1 MGSPRKL
8 RREWS
13 RPLRPFDRVRLEYE
27 AGLEKEYG
35 FKKKNEIWNIQNY
48 FKNLKRR
55 ARNIQA
61 THDQNDEKILMAK
74 LLRYGIA
81 KEKFTLD
88 DVLNLRL
95 EDVCERRLQTIVL
108 RSGMATTNGQAR
120 QMVVHRRILIG
131 DMVVDQPNYLVNVEE
146 EKKIKLKVKA
156 PKEGQAP
163 KPAPTGAEA
172 QGQAEA
178 PKPEAVEAA
187 PAKAAE

>member
-35 FKKKNEIWNIQNY
+35 FKKKSEIWTVQNY

-74 LLRYGIA
+74 LARYGIA
-81 KEKFTLD
+81 KENFTLD

-108 RSGMATTNGQAR
+108 RSGLATTNGQAR
-120 QMVVHRRILIG
+120 QMVVHRRILVG
-131 DMVVDQPNYLVNVEE
+131 DQVIDQPNYLIDVEE
-146 EKKIKLKVKA
+146 EKKIRLKVKA
-156 PKEGQAP
+156 PKP
-163 KPAPTGAEA
+163 V
-172 QGQAEA
+172 EA
-178 PKPEAVEAA
+178 PKAEAEAVEAA
-187 PAKAAE
+187 EPKAIE